1 MYLFLY
7 TDVQVAVPLVRETMY
22 AVVHLS
28 ATEREREEEREKET
42 RNHSTGTFTG
52 TVADAYIYF
61 NLQQNVSAD
70 QFFSILIEVRVKNN
84 NMRREK
90 IR

>member
-1 MYLFLY
+1 MRLY
-7 TDVQVAVPLVRETMY
+7 TYLRQ
-22 AVVHLS
+22 
-28 ATEREREEEREKET
+28 REREEEREKET

-70 QFFSILIEVRVKNN
+70 QFFPILIEVRVKNN